1 MKVKRSAEKLTVQEL
16 EEEVNLRMPE
26 PEDKETPYVVDAVV
40 QVWCSISVSSMHF
53 RNYFVFGILYIHFVF
68 CRFVFN
74 TNGAF
79 IYIISFYVNK
89 NFV

>member
-1 MKVKRSAEKLTVQEL
+1 MSLMLLSRF
-16 EEEVNLRMPE
+16 
-26 PEDKETPYVVDAVV
+26 DAPFLLAP
-40 QVWCSISVSSMHF
+40 CI
-53 RNYFVFGILYIHFVF
+53 YFVFGILYIHFVF

>member
-16 EEEVNLRMPE
+16 EEEVNLRMQE

-53 RNYFVFGILYIHFVF
+53 RNYFVFGILYMSQMLYAGQSDRQDVTFF
-68 CRFVFN
+68 SDF
-74 TNGAF
+74 
-79 IYIISFYVNK
+79 
-89 NFV
+89 